1 MKKVFLC
8 VGVFV
13 LMYISYLYGYCL
25 SKPMVNE
32 SDWVLAYQH
41 WYETSSL
48 MLQNDTLRNDPGLI
62 EDLKLA
68 ESEIDSVYN
77 CQIMQWPVV
86 CDQRDKLS
94 DVIRRYADHH
104 PESDIMNYVSE
115 TGITQ
120 ENLGS
125 WAFAY

>member
-1 MKKVFLC
+1 
-8 VGVFV
+8 
-13 LMYISYLYGYCL
+13 MYISYLYGYCL
-25 SKPMVNE
+25 SEPMVNE

-68 ESEIDSVYN
+68 EAEVDSVYH

-94 DVIRRYADHH
+94 DAIRCYADHH
-104 PESDIMNYVSE
+104 PESDIMNFVSE
-115 TGITQ
+115 TGIDP

-125 WAFAY
+125 WSFAY